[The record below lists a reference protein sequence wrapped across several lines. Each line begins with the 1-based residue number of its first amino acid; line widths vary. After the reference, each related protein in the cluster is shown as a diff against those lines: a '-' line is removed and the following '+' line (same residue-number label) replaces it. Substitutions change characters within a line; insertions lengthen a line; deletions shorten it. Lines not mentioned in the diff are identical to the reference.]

1 MRSIFSKRKYQKDY
15 NNCLNIIRS
24 NLTKDGELYVEDIRC
39 LEYNCNKLGISIADT
54 LSSLKAQ
61 INTPITLK
69 GN

>member
-15 NNCLNIIRS
+15 DNCLNVIRS
-24 NLTKDGELYVEDIRC
+24 NLNQDGELYVEDIRC
-39 LEYNCNKLGISIADT
+39 LEYTCNKLGISVADT